1 MWILLLQNEFMNLFS
16 HDQTSYPL
24 CGVGV
29 GGLSTGTC
37 CMIQKQSCPT
47 CTFSQ
52 SHSPETLAGV
62 EIENGIWKND
72 FQVCGL
78 STGGMMWHWISIGH
92 TEKQEMWWI
101 LCQIYRIGGACST
114 LGWRYQGGSRM
125 KGADL
130 EVYELEMWISSH
142 WCMDGPW
149 NHVCGWRIVW
159 GGWRKT
165 LRREPWG
172 IWI

>member
-1 MWILLLQNEFMNLFS
+1 MNSWTCS
-16 HDQTSYPL
+16 HTTKPHIIS
-24 CGVGV
+24 VGQ
-29 GGLSTGTC
+29 GGDVLSTGTC

-52 SHSPETLAGV
+52 SHSPETLAGYRNW
-62 EIENGIWKND
+62 EWNMKKWLPGLWLEHWGND
-72 FQVCGL
+72 VTLDKHRTHREAGNVMNF
-78 STGGMMWHWISIGH
+78 
-92 TEKQEMWWI
+92 
-101 LCQIYRIGGACST
+101 CQIYRIGDACTT

-149 NHVCGWRIVW
+149 SHVCGWRIVW

-165 LRREPWG
+165 LRRKPWG
-172 IWI
+172 MWI